1 MTSDNVE
8 DITVHILRDI
18 RDEIRQTNQRLEGL
32 DTSTKAGFIRLDTR
46 FDNLIET
53 IGGNSRD
60 HEQRITVLEERMK
73 SVEKQSA
80 RRRPDEPPRRR

>member
-18 RDEIRQTNQRLEGL
+18 RDGIRSTNERLE
-32 DTSTKAGFIRLDTR
+32 AGFSRLDAR

-53 IGGNSRD
+53 MGGSARD
-60 HEQRITVLEERMK
+60 HEQRISVLEERMRA
-73 SVEKQSA
+73 VESQGA
-80 RRRPDEPPRRR
+80 RRRPNEPPRRR